1 MQKSKNNSLILKQL
15 VFVIESKSQMLI
27 RMQTLIRKFNT
38 TLVTCFF
45 LLKFENKFFFRFYKN
60 YILFE
65 KLNKK
70 LLN

>member
-1 MQKSKNNSLILKQL
+1 
-15 VFVIESKSQMLI
+15 
-27 RMQTLIRKFNT
+27 MQTSNRKFNT

-65 KLNKK
+65 KSNKK
-70 LLN
+70 LLNQRIDFFLIKRRIKQLIYEFEFSSR